1 MKSSPH
7 PSSASFMSVDD
18 IVDDDLESFMDDFV
32 KDLDDAD
39 LETDELLDDSILD
52 QLDQQTD
59 KQKIEEIAS
68 PTTKKQSNAPVVA
81 KTNGK
86 STRSRGKESGAS

>member
-7 PSSASFMSVDD
+7 PSSASVMSVDD

-52 QLDQQTD
+52 QLEQQTG
-59 KQKIEEIAS
+59 KQNIEDIE
-68 PTTKKQSNAPVVA
+68 TLVD
-81 KTNGK
+81 
-86 STRSRGKESGAS
+86 